1 MKEMNYDDG
10 YGVGITI
17 AENSIEIWKNEKG
30 TQIPWPKE
38 VSEIKAFVETTIP
51 AMNQAVMMQAMK
63 EAREVGIE
71 DPRYLPIPREYLRGV
86 EDGYRE
92 RLSVLVYQFI
102 QKEEWEKNRLVYLVS
117 PGESPPGVL
126 FRPLGSY
133 VFIKAGFSPFEN
145 GFAKRDGTFTVTF
158 LLELENII
166 RFSSAQSA
174 IAWAEAAPRYWKVVN
189 KAKF

>member
-1 MKEMNYDDG
+1 MKEMDYDDG

-17 AENSIEIWKNEKG
+17 AENSIEIWKDEKG
-30 TQIPWPKE
+30 PQVPWPKE

-51 AMNQAVMMQAMK
+51 SMNQAVIKQAMK
-63 EAREVGIE
+63 EAREAGI

-102 QKEEWEKNRLVYLVS
+102 RRDEWGKNRLVYLVS
-117 PGESPPGVL
+117 PEESPPGVS

-133 VFIKAGFSPFEN
+133 VFIKAGLSPFEN
-145 GFAKRDGTFTVTF
+145 GFAKRDGTFTETF
-158 LLELENII
+158 LLEFENII

-189 KAKF
+189 KAMF